1 MSGSLK
7 RGEFVSVAIIYPDTL
22 RYTADSHVFLS
33 FTSGTALGRALK
45 SNGVGR
51 ALGLVTGVL
60 M

>member
-1 MSGSLK
+1 M
-7 RGEFVSVAIIYPDTL
+7 AIIYPDTL
-22 RYTADSHVFLS
+22 RYTPDSHVFLS

-51 ALGLVTGVL
+51 PLGLVTGVL